1 MAERPSK
8 YLSTNQ
14 GKLSLVRPF
23 LIDQCRY
30 MSNFNS
36 QIEALYLRA
45 IKLQERS
52 VQEIRNDEQLII
64 PQDIDYLS
72 FVSIPFFISTLI
84 LEYSILF

>member
-1 MAERPSK
+1 M
-8 YLSTNQ
+8 
-14 GKLSLVRPF
+14 RPF